1 MSRSWKIVCAVL
13 LVISVPAIVRA
24 DRHGATTQD
33 KGKTIDAMG
42 VVSAVALESL
52 TVKGKAAEW
61 TFTVDKETTVVV
73 KGATRKNLE
82 LKAEG
87 KSPRLTDFVSVKDE
101 VTVSYHDLGAT
112 KHAATIRVTRSAS
125 GK

>member
-13 LVISVPAIVRA
+13 LVISVPAIVLA